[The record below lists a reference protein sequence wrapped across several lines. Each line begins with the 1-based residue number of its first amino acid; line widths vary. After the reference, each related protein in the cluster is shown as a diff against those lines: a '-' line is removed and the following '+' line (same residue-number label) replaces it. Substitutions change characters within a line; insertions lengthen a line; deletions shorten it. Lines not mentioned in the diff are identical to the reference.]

1 MMTQTKERKAVIE
14 PEETTTV
21 VDDSN
26 SLGQIKINHS
36 VVASIVRLAALEVEG
51 VHAVGGGL
59 VDGIAEIFSKKESD
73 RGVRV
78 TEDDNGQY
86 IIDVRVILK
95 FGVELARVAV
105 AIQENVNQQVS
116 HMTMKGV
123 NRVNIIIDGV
133 KLQESYVSSNHDEEW
148 THEAHTD

>member
-1 MMTQTKERKAVIE
+1 MMTQAKEKKTLIQ
-14 PEETTTV
+14 PEEATPMMEDT
-21 VDDSN
+21 N

-51 VHAVGGGL
+51 VHAVGGGF

-105 AIQENVNQQVS
+105 AIQENVNQKVS
-116 HMTMKGV
+116 HMTMKDV

-133 KLQESYVSSNHDEEW
+133 KLQESSVHQNEEW
-148 THEAHTD
+148 SHEAHTD